1 MKAIK
6 ERGKMMRFNDR
17 EEAAKQLTEKIKV
30 DEPKNTI
37 VLAMPRGGV
46 PLGLTIADEFNI
58 PLDVILAKKIGHP
71 MNSEFA
77 IGAMAEGGEPLIN
90 DDIHVSSTWLEK
102 RVKQITDEIDRRRAI
117 YSELIEKQSLTDK
130 HVILVDDGIAT
141 GHTMFAA
148 IESVRS
154 KKPLSISV
162 AVPIIPEDTFKALEK
177 VVDNIYYVQIP
188 EVFLGSVSAYYEN
201 FPQLDDY
208 KVQQLLGNQS
218 I

>member
-1 MKAIK
+1 MN
-6 ERGKMMRFNDR
+6 RFTDR
-17 EEAAKQLTEKIKV
+17 EDAAKQLTEKIKV
-30 DEPKNTI
+30 KASKITI
-37 VLAMPRGGV
+37 VLAMLRGGV

-71 MNSEFA
+71 MNPEIA
-77 IGAMAEGGEPLIN
+77 IGAMAEDDEPLMN
-90 DDIHVSSTWLEK
+90 D
-102 RVKQITDEIDRRRAI
+102 
-117 YSELIEKQSLTDK
+117 DK

-188 EVFLGSVSAYYEN
+188 EAFLGSVSAYYDN
-201 FPQLDDY
+201 FPQFDSY
-208 KVQQLLGNQS
+208 NVQHLLGK
-218 I
+218 